1 MSDNIFYPATALT
14 GGGDHA
20 LDGYDG
26 ASLVDG
32 DRSLTITTTEIY
44 IHLLDDDSGA
54 AESSPAVIAP
64 DTNAGTKRWILISKF
79 RVSETSSTTFKIG
92 SSGTIEY
99 NQSSP
104 SGTDVLGY
112 NGYLYATRVYNPV
125 FADYADF
132 RDVADFAHSGL
143 VYIDSQLGA
152 KIATENCQKGI
163 IGVASDT
170 YGHAVGIN
178 PKHDQVPIAVSGWVL
193 AYVDREYTP
202 GTALTSRSSG
212 MLTKMKWWQKILFPE
227 RIVATYSR
235 REPMGTLLYN
245 DKSIVVDGRHWV
257 KVN

>member
-1 MSDNIFYPATALT
+1 MADNLFYPATALT

-26 ASLVDG
+26 NDLVDG
-32 DRSLTITTTEIY
+32 DRALTITTTEVY

-64 DTNAGTKRWILISKF
+64 DTNAGNKRWILVSKF
-79 RVSETSSTTFKIG
+79 RVSATDSTTFQIN
-92 SSGTIEY
+92 SSGTLEY

-104 SGTDVLGY
+104 SGSTVLGY
-112 NGYLYATRVYNPV
+112 NGYFYATRVYNPV

-132 RDVADFAHSGL
+132 RDVTDLVVCGL
-143 VYIDSQLGA
+143 VYVDSKIGA
-152 KIATENCQKGI
+152 KIASKNCQKGV

-178 PKHDQVPIAVSGWVL
+178 PKKDQVPIAVSGWVL

-202 GTALTSRSSG
+202 GTALMSSSSG
-212 MLTKMKWWQKILFPE
+212 ELTKMEWWRKILFPE

-235 REPMGTLLYN
+235 KETMGVLLYN
-245 DKSIVVDGRHWV
+245 DRSVFVNGRHWV
-257 KVN
+257 KVR